1 MSVLSLRGIVG
12 KKERENNERISMF
25 VRWCAFLWFREYCAV
40 GSIQGAY
47 FLVKRVVT
55 TVMTLFS
62 TCWKLGNSGG
72 ERSRVICESF
82 LLFFGK
88 SVLFHNLGEKFLK
101 KNSLFSK
108 FTVQ

>member
-72 ERSRVICESF
+72 EPSRVICESF
-82 LLFFGK
+82 LLFF
-88 SVLFHNLGEKFLK
+88 LEKVFYSIILE
-101 KNSLFSK
+101 KNF
-108 FTVQ
+108 

>member
-62 TCWKLGNSGG
+62 ACWNWVIQEENDRELFA
-72 ERSRVICESF
+72 SRFFFF
-82 LLFFGK
+82 L
-88 SVLFHNLGEKFLK
+88 EKVFYSIILE
-101 KNSLFSK
+101 KNF
-108 FTVQ
+108 